1 MCVPSR
7 LQPEEW
13 LMSVPESKTA
23 VVVLAGDRLQVTTP
37 QRVTFAIFHE
47 SETKFFARDRDLRFE
62 VIVDQA
68 PG

>member
-1 MCVPSR
+1 
-7 LQPEEW
+7 
-13 LMSVPESKTA
+13 MSVPESKTA
-23 VVVLAGDRLQVTTP
+23 VVALAGDRLQVTTP
-37 QRVTFAIFHE
+37 QRVTFAIFPE